1 MARPSQPAL
10 FPDAPAS
17 RVEPRRERAST
28 SRASAGR
35 GGHVSLD
42 MFSAPAPAT
51 DPPDSAPERP
61 AALEHRTAPSSSPS
75 LPARLACVHLPAFP
89 LQVLLHRRPELRG
102 APAAVLSKD
111 GPHGEV
117 LWVSQAARRRGV
129 ARGMRCAAARGL
141 VPELHAE
148 PVPEDILAAAGDEL
162 LRALLRRSPR
172 VEPALDPRGAFWLDP
187 SGLERLQGDLATWA
201 AGLRGDL
208 DALDWIAG
216 VVVGFSRFH
225 TLALARH
232 GALAAPLVLA
242 DPAEEAARA
251 GAVPLAALDLSPAL
265 QDTLDKL
272 GITTLGGFLALPAA
286 EVRTRLGSAAAA
298 LHARAGGREHAPLRP
313 ELPDDPPEVALEIDP
328 PDDDRE
334 RLLFALKEPLACLL
348 RQVCTG
354 GDALV
359 LVRLT
364 LELDHEDPAVT
375 AIEPAAPLQA
385 EADDLL
391 QLLDLLRLRLD
402 ALRLAAPVVRAV
414 LVGLGA
420 RARAEQLALLRGRG
434 RDLAAAARALA
445 RVRAAF
451 GEQAVT
457 RAALRSAHLP
467 EASFAWEPVSELTC
481 PAVHVLPANHHE
493 ALAAPPLC
501 RRLLARPLPLP
512 RRDEADERWL
522 DASGLVRGAVV
533 RMAGPYRISGGWW
546 AREVERDYYFAET
559 THGDI
564 AWLFYDRPRDRWY
577 LHGILD

>member
-1 MARPSQPAL
+1 MARPSLPAVFL
-10 FPDAPAS
+10 DAPVLGGGPG
-17 RVEPRRERAST
+17 REPEHDLKDRPEPS
-28 SRASAGR
+28 
-35 GGHVSLD
+35 
-42 MFSAPAPAT
+42 
-51 DPPDSAPERP
+51 PPP
-61 AALEHRTAPSSSPS
+61 
-75 LPARLACVHLPAFP
+75 RLACAHLPAFP
-89 LQVLLHRRPELRG
+89 LQVLLRRRPELRG
-102 APAAVLSKD
+102 APVAVVSRD
-111 GPHGEV
+111 GPHGEI
-117 LWVSQAARRRGV
+117 LWANQAARRRGV

-148 PVPEDILAAAGDEL
+148 PVPEDILSAAADEL

-172 VEPALDPRGAFWLDP
+172 VEPCLDPRGAFWLDP
-187 SGLERLQGDLATWA
+187 AGLERLQGDLPTWA
-201 AGLRGDL
+201 GGLRRDL
-208 DALDWIAG
+208 EALGYAAG
-216 VVVGFSRFH
+216 VAVGFSRFA

-232 GALAAPLVLA
+232 GSLAAPLVLA
-242 DPAEEAARA
+242 SPAEEAARA
-251 GAVPLAALDLSPAL
+251 GAVPLAALDLPPVL
-265 QDTLDKL
+265 QDTLEKL
-272 GITTLGGFLALPAA
+272 GISTLGGFLALPAA

-313 ELPDDPPEVALEIDP
+313 AELDDPPELALEIDP

-375 AIEPAAPLQA
+375 TVEPAAPLQA
-385 EADDLL
+385 EPDDLL

-402 ALRLAAPVVRAV
+402 NLTLAAPVKRAV

-467 EASFAWEPVSELTC
+467 EASFAWEPVSEVTC
-481 PAVHVLPANHHE
+481 PIVHDLPANHHE

-501 RRLLARPLPLP
+501 RRLLPRPLPLP
-512 RRDEADERWL
+512 RRDEADEHWL
-522 DASGLVRGAVV
+522 AASGLVRGAVV
-533 RMAGPYRISGGWW
+533 RMAGPYRVSGGWW

-559 THGDI
+559 VHGDI